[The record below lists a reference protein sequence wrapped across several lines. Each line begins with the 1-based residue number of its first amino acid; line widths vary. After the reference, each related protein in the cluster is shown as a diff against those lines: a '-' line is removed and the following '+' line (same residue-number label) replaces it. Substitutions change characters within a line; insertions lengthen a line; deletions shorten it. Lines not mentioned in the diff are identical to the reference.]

1 MDRKK
6 IADIASK
13 MQTKE
18 DLLALLNFI
27 KKEMA
32 NESGID
38 ASHFHPF
45 TLKQLN
51 FYCNPN
57 HDSHRYRKFKIKK
70 KTGGFRD
77 ITAPRNK
84 CFKMLLQAVNEMLK
98 ALYVPSEHVMGFTE
112 GRSVATNA
120 AIHKAQNYVFNI
132 DLKDFFPSIEQ
143 ARLWKRLQV
152 KPYKMPSQIA
162 SIIAGLCSM
171 RIKREH
177 INENAKHEN
186 DKHYIYVLPQGAP
199 TSPILTNMVSEKLD
213 FLLSGLARRF
223 GLHYTRYADDITFS
237 SMHYVYSKDG
247 AFRTE
252 LKRIIT
258 EQGFTINDKKTRLQK
273 RGTRQEV
280 TGVIVNQK
288 LNVTQRY
295 ARDIRNILHI
305 WKKFGYNDAYSRFL
319 PKYKTDRGH
328 VKKGNP
334 DLINVIEGKLLYM
347 KMVKGEND
355 TVYKNLYNRF
365 IELKGKVANSK
376 NTNSEGTTFIK
387 TLKIAAFEKEYSK
400 LIIGKKDDGKPFAYF
415 IIDGMKQ
422 LVSVNAKLKPENLQE
437 RDKLAI
443 SLCRGAD
450 EKSFWLIHRR
460 FKVNVPPP
468 PAVDIDKLNKELE
481 SLLNT

>member
-18 DLLALLNFI
+18 DLLALLNLI

-186 DKHYIYVLPQGAP
+186 DKRYIYVLPQGAP

-213 FLLSGLARRF
+213 FLLGGLARRF

-280 TGVIVNQK
+280 TGIIVNQK
-288 LNVTQRY
+288 LNVTQHY
-295 ARDIRNILHI
+295 VRDIRNILHI
-305 WKKFGYNDAYSRFL
+305 WKKFGYNDAYSKFL
-319 PKYKTDRGH
+319 LKYKTEKGH

-355 TVYKNLYNRF
+355 AVYLNLYNRF
-365 IELKGKVANSK
+365 IEMRKNVSNNR
-376 NTNSEGTTFIK
+376 NTNSKGTTFIK
-387 TLKIAAFEKEYSK
+387 TLKIADFEKKYST
-400 LIIGKKDDGKPFAYF
+400 LTIEKKDDGKAFAF
-415 IIDGMKQ
+415 FNIDGTKQ
-422 LVSVNAKLKPENLQE
+422 LVSVNAKLKPENLLQ

-443 SLCRGAD
+443 SLCRGGD
-450 EKSFWLIHRR
+450 KKTFWLIHRK

-468 PAVDIDKLNKELE
+468 PAVDIDELNDELE
-481 SLLNT
+481 SLLKT